1 MRQFMYLSLL
11 LLSALVLGA
20 CQLIQAPSVIEGN
33 DFAGVIFP
41 AQTTGPL
48 YVGETGFWTPTPTDV
63 QALEA
68 GLENFLNAANDPRV
82 DADLL
87 TRLPTYT
94 RQYVGIVEDGQQKI
108 YALYYC
114 NFPITDLQK
123 GVQFVSDGGN
133 CFFQLKYSVQDQS
146 FSELMI
152 NGEA

>member
-1 MRQFMYLSLL
+1 MYLSVLV
-11 LLSALVLGA
+11 LSTIVLGA
-20 CQLIQAPSVIEGN
+20 CQLIQAPSVIKGA
-33 DFAGVIFP
+33 DFVGVIFP
-41 AQTTGPL
+41 ASTAGPL

-63 QALEA
+63 QALES
-68 GLENFLNAANDPRV
+68 GLENFLTAANDPRL
-82 DADLL
+82 DTELF

-123 GVQFVSDGGN
+123 SVQFVSDGGN
-133 CFFQLKYSVQDQS
+133 CFFQLKYNIQDER